1 MYTKKL
7 TTVGWRSGSSS
18 LLMATAA
25 VLSFSCQ
32 KSHVDDKP
40 LRDFDVINLVANKAK
55 YHPVQ
60 PLDPTLING
69 FGVAWSSGGTAWVNS
84 VGGHVSEL
92 YSVEGAKVRAVNIP
106 SSNNIQDSA
115 HGLPCGVVFTAG
127 KGFNLPNG
135 GGPSLFAFT
144 GFDGVLSVWNAASG
158 NNAKFIHHPSS
169 SSYTGMAI
177 GSFNGRNFIYG
188 ANFELKRIDAWDTAF
203 KPDGL
208 AFRDPT
214 LPEDYSPYNVQAI
227 GDSIYVVYAKFG
239 SDGHPV
245 AGAGFGFVSIFRT
258 NGQFVKRLASRGTLN
273 APWGVTMAPAS
284 FLEDKDVNNGGEG
297 HGSYGN
303 VSANSQNKG
312 FDRRSPVILVGNF
325 GDGHINVFT
334 PAGDYLGQLQSH
346 KQPIVI
352 EGLWSLSFPPA
363 GTTDPGRLYFSAG
376 PANESDGV
384 FGYLIKH

>member
-7 TTVGWRSGSSS
+7 TAVGWRSGASS

-25 VLSFSCQ
+25 VLSFGCQ
-32 KSHVDDKP
+32 KGHIDDKP

-92 YSVEGAKVRAVNIP
+92 YSVEGVRVRAVNIP
-106 SSNNIQDSA
+106 SSDNIADSA
-115 HGLPCGVVFTAG
+115 QGFPCGVVFTAG
-127 KGFNLPNG
+127 KGFKMPDGSN
-135 GGPSLFAFT
+135 SLFAFNNFE
-144 GFDGVLSVWNAASG
+144 GGMSAWNAAAG
-158 NNAKFIHHPSS
+158 NNAKFISHPAN

-177 GSFNGRNFIYG
+177 GTFNKRNFVYG
-188 ANFELKRIDAWDTAF
+188 ANFSLRRIDAFDTTFKMDGMAF
-203 KPDGL
+203 
-208 AFRDPT
+208 FDPS
-214 LPEDYSPYNVQAI
+214 LPQGYSPYNVQAI
-227 GDSIYVVYAKFG
+227 GDSIYVVYAKLG

-245 AGAGFGFVSIFRT
+245 KGAGTGFVSIFT
-258 NGQFVKRLASRGTLN
+258 TSGVFVKRLASRGTLN
-273 APWGVTMAPAS
+273 APWGITMAPAS
-284 FLEDKDVNNGGEG
+284 FLEDKDVNTGGEG
-297 HGSYGN
+297 HGGYDN
-303 VSANSQNKG
+303 ITANSQSGG
-312 FDRRSPVILVGNF
+312 FDRKSPVILVGNF
-325 GDGHINVFT
+325 GDGRINVFT
-334 PAGDYLGQLQSH
+334 PNGDFLGQLQSH

-352 EGLWSLSFPPA
+352 EGLWSLTFPPA

-376 PANESDGV
+376 PASETDGV

>member
-7 TTVGWRSGSSS
+7 TAVGRRSGVSS

-32 KSHVDDKP
+32 KGHVDDKP
-40 LRDFDVINLVANKAK
+40 LRDFDVVNLVANKAK

-69 FGVAWSSGGTAWVNS
+69 FGVAWSPGGTAWVNS

-92 YSVEGAKVRAVNIP
+92 YSVEGVRIRAVNIP
-106 SSNNIQDSA
+106 LSANIADSA
-115 HGLPCGVVFTAG
+115 QGFPCGVVFTGG

-135 GGPSLFAFT
+135 GGASLFAFAN
-144 GFDGVLSVWNAASG
+144 FDGALSAWNAAAG
-158 NNAKFIHHPSS
+158 NNAKFLRHPAN

-177 GSFNGRNFIYG
+177 ASFNKRNFVYG
-188 ANFELKRIDAWDTAF
+188 ANFSLKRIDAFDTTF
-203 KPDGL
+203 KPDGM
-208 AFRDPT
+208 AFFDPT
-214 LPEDYSPYNVQAI
+214 LPQGYSPYNVQAI
-227 GDSIYVVYAKFG
+227 GDSIYVVYAKLG

-245 AGAGFGFVSIFRT
+245 KGAGTGFVSIFT
-258 NGQFVKRLASRGTLN
+258 TSGVFVKRLASRGTLN
-273 APWGVTMAPAS
+273 APWGITMAPAS
-284 FLEDKDVNNGGEG
+284 FLEDKDVESGEG
-297 HGSYGN
+297 HGDGGYGTNVAGYGN
-303 VSANSQNKG
+303 I
-312 FDRRSPVILVGNF
+312 DRKSPVILVGNF
-325 GDGHINVFT
+325 GDGRINVFT
-334 PAGDYLGQLQSH
+334 PHGDYLGQLQSH

-352 EGLWSLSFPPA
+352 EGLWSLTFPPA

-376 PANESDGV
+376 PAQETDGV